1 MTKRRACR
9 QFQRTGEYGMRGY
22 IPLVCLALTHTLVDT
37 SALVIAP
44 LWPALEERF
53 GLGVTTL
60 SLAFIVQSLPTSL
73 SQAVFGFLRDRRP
86 APVWLWAG
94 PALGIVCMCLLGQVD
109 NLPALFVLLI
119 VGGVGIGAF
128 HPEAAVRVGGML
140 PGHRTR
146 SLAMFMFGGS
156 LGLALGPLLS
166 GQIVGRWG
174 LPGLVYLMPC
184 MLAALLLLSW
194 VGNLSCW
201 STADGEPSIAP
212 SSPQPKHSA
221 TIGQLLE
228 GRTGFALQLLMVC
241 SLRLVP
247 NMGMNKVLAFAL
259 QRKGYDEAVIGQV
272 QSLFLVAASAG
283 MLVLALRF
291 PRGWERV
298 FMIACPLAGVPLLY
312 GLSLEGNP
320 MWVQLALLIP
330 TGLVLWGTAPAMVSY
345 AQQQFPRGAGVASAL
360 TMGVAWGVGGL
371 IQAPLTSYFQAAGRE
386 PLHALRAFIP
396 CLLIA
401 GWGAWLLPETRGDH
415 RPQDALAPAG
425 GDGHSSK
432 TD

>member
-1 MTKRRACR
+1 
-9 QFQRTGEYGMRGY
+9 MRVY
-22 IPLVCLALTHTLVDT
+22 VPLVCLALTHTLVDT

-44 LWPALEERF
+44 LWPRLEDLY

-109 NLPALFVLLI
+109 SLPALFLLLI

-128 HPEAAVRVGGML
+128 HPEAAVRVGSML

-146 SLAMFMFGGS
+146 ALALFMFGGS
-156 LGLALGPLLS
+156 LGLALGPVLS

-174 LPGLVYLMPC
+174 LPGLTYLMPC
-184 MLAALLLLSW
+184 MLAALLVLRW
-194 VGNLSCW
+194 VGNMSCW
-201 STADGEPSIAP
+201 NTAAGDPCVAQSPPQGKQRAAIGE
-212 SSPQPKHSA
+212 
-221 TIGQLLE
+221 LLE
-228 GRTGFALQLLMVC
+228 GRTGFAMQLLLVC

-272 QSLFLVAASAG
+272 QSLFLVAASVG
-283 MLVLALRF
+283 MLVLAFRF

-298 FMIACPLAGVPLLY
+298 FMIVCPLAGVPLLY
-312 GLSLEGNP
+312 GLSLQGNP
-320 MWVQLALLIP
+320 MWLQLALLVP

-396 CLLIA
+396 CLLLA
-401 GWGAWLLPETRGDH
+401 AWGAWLLPEARADH
-415 RPQDALAPAG
+415 GPDHESAAAA
-425 GDGHSSK
+425 DEHSSK